1 VASRSPQRQ
10 VASADPNTLDDYE
23 EGTWTVTDQ
32 SGAGLTFTVYSA
44 LYTKIG
50 NRVYVTAQFSY
61 PSTADTS
68 EARFS
73 LPFTVLGGNTI
84 FAATIAS
91 TTDYF
96 ADVGLNNA
104 YASFIGLATAPTNA
118 TLSGTLIYINGH
130 YRVS

>member
-1 VASRSPQRQ
+1 VFSTTADGAASPTEQLRITSDRYVRLAAGTGGIQFGGDT
-10 VASADPNTLDDYE
+10 AAANALNDYE

-50 NRVYVTAQFSY
+50 NRVYISAQFAY

-96 ADVGLNNA
+96 ADAGIPL
-104 YASFIGLATAPTNA
+104 L
-118 TLSGTLIYINGH
+118 
-130 YRVS
+130 